1 MNTENLLLKFVS
13 TSWNNDK
20 QRINKRISTGGYK
33 MTFTEDQLR
42 FLQKALENLEVEDLI
57 GYNPKNQKDADILK
71 MISFFNNIKPG
82 DRLLKK

>member
-1 MNTENLLLKFVS
+1 
-13 TSWNNDK
+13 
-20 QRINKRISTGGYK
+20 